1 MNCLGLVSSNFQ
13 NILEDVSCQI
23 IFSVSIPRLAFI
35 VGLFLSSFLSDK
47 FGRRKILIVGSL
59 LQILTCCLFYF
70 CNSFPTL
77 TLVVAASMLSGN
89 MAIVPSYSLLSE
101 VSQTPVHLPIM
112 KLNPRSA

>member
-1 MNCLGLVSSNFQ
+1 MSIRELAV
-13 NILEDVSCQI
+13 I
-23 IFSVSIPRLAFI
+23 I
-35 VGLFLSSFLSDK
+35 GLFLSSYLSDT
-47 FGRRKILIVGSL
+47 FGRRLILIVGSV
-59 LQILTCCLFYF
+59 LQILTSCLFYF

-101 VSQTPVHLPIM
+101 VSQKPVHLPIM

>member
-1 MNCLGLVSSNFQ
+1 MSIRKLAA
-13 NILEDVSCQI
+13 IL
-23 IFSVSIPRLAFI
+23 
-35 VGLFLSSFLSDK
+35 GLFLSSFLSDK
-47 FGRRKILIVGSL
+47 FGRKIILIIGSL

-101 VSQTPVHLPIM
+101 VSQKHVHLPIM

>member
-1 MNCLGLVSSNFQ
+1 M
-13 NILEDVSCQI
+13 
-23 IFSVSIPRLAFI
+23 
-35 VGLFLSSFLSDK
+35 
-47 FGRRKILIVGSL
+47 VGSL

-101 VSQTPVHLPIM
+101 VSQSIM
-112 KLNPRSA
+112 KLDLAKPSIDLLDPAPGDP

>member
-1 MNCLGLVSSNFQ
+1 MTLML
-13 NILEDVSCQI
+13 
-23 IFSVSIPRLAFI
+23 
-35 VGLFLSSFLSDK
+35 
-47 FGRRKILIVGSL
+47 GSL

-101 VSQTPVHLPIM
+101 VSQKHVHLPIM